1 MAGDETPG
9 GVALFVVALLAF
21 LAVAGAAATLDLFL
35 ALAALTLLAAVVFLA
50 VLASARSFGDSPVTR
65 LLGVVLGTVA
75 TVLFLLSAASP
86 LGLVAPVVAAVVAA
100 ALTRTRWFVAA
111 ATAVA
116 LAAAGAVL
124 LR

>member
-1 MAGDETPG
+1 VAGDETPG

-50 VLASARSFGDSPVTR
+50 VLASVRSFGDSPVTR
-65 LLGVVLGTVA
+65 LVGVVLGTVA
-75 TVLFLLSAASP
+75 AVLFLLSAASP
-86 LGLVAPVVAAVVAA
+86 LGLAAPVVAAVVAA

>member
-1 MAGDETPG
+1 VAGDETPG

-86 LGLVAPVVAAVVAA
+86 LGLAAPVVAAVVAA

-116 LAAAGAVL
+116 LAAAGAVF

>member
-50 VLASARSFGDSPVTR
+50 VLASVRSFGDSPVTR
-65 LLGVVLGTVA
+65 LAGVVLGTVA

-86 LGLVAPVVAAVVAA
+86 LGLAAPVVAAVVAA

>member
-50 VLASARSFGDSPVTR
+50 VLASVRSFGDSPVTR
-65 LLGVVLGTVA
+65 LVGVVLGTVA

-86 LGLVAPVVAAVVAA
+86 LGLAAPVVAAVVAA

-116 LAAAGAVL
+116 LAAAGAVF

>member
-1 MAGDETPG
+1 M
-9 GVALFVVALLAF
+9 ALFVVALLAF
-21 LAVAGAAATLDLFL
+21 LAVAGAAAMLDLFL

-50 VLASARSFGDSPVTR
+50 VLASVRSFGDSPVTR
-65 LLGVVLGTVA
+65 LVGVVLGTVA

-86 LGLVAPVVAAVVAA
+86 LGLAAPVVAAVVAA

>member
-1 MAGDETPG
+1 VAGDETPG

-50 VLASARSFGDSPVTR
+50 VLASVRSFGDSPVTR
-65 LLGVVLGTVA
+65 LVGVVLGTVA

-86 LGLVAPVVAAVVAA
+86 LGLAAPVVAAVVAA

>member
-50 VLASARSFGDSPVTR
+50 VLASVRSFGDSPVTR
-65 LLGVVLGTVA
+65 LVGVVLGTVA

>member
-86 LGLVAPVVAAVVAA
+86 LGLAAPVVAAVVAA
-100 ALTRTRWFVAA
+100 VLTRTRWFVAA

>member
-50 VLASARSFGDSPVTR
+50 VLASVRSFGDSPVTR
-65 LLGVVLGTVA
+65 LVGVVLGTVA
-75 TVLFLLSAASP
+75 AVLFLLSAASP
-86 LGLVAPVVAAVVAA
+86 LGLAAPVVAAVVAA

>member
-1 MAGDETPG
+1 VDADETPG

-50 VLASARSFGDSPVTR
+50 VLASARSFWDSPVRR

-86 LGLVAPVVAAVVAA
+86 LGLAAPVVAAVVAA
-100 ALTRTRWFVAA
+100 VLTRTRWFVAA